1 MSQKIIAGNWKENH
15 LVADLSSF
23 AEEWSTLQHT
33 EDLPENAEIVVC
45 PPFPLIY
52 PAVQHL
58 SGLEIFIGG
67 QDCHYKKS
75 GAYTGDTS
83 PALLKDLGASH
94 VILGHSERREYHD
107 ETDKLVAKKAAQA
120 LRCDLVPIICVGEV
134 LKDREAGNAEDVVA
148 EQLEESI
155 PEYEK
160 GHKIIIAYEPVWA
173 IGTGKVAS
181 VEDVKK
187 MHDFIKKKT
196 GGKFPILYGGSVK
209 PDNAKEILAISSVGG
224 VLVGG
229 ASLKAADFWQ
239 IAMAC

>member
-15 LVADLSSF
+15 LVADLSKF
-23 AEEWSTLQHT
+23 AEWWSAQQHM
-33 EDLPENAEIVVC
+33 EDLPENAEIIIC

-58 SGLEIFIGG
+58 TGLKIHIGG
-67 QDCHYKKS
+67 QDCHYKQS

-83 PALLKDLGASH
+83 PALLKDLGVTH
-94 VILGHSERREYHD
+94 VILGHSERREYHG
-107 ETDKLVAKKAAQA
+107 ETDKLVAKKAAKA
-120 LRCDLVPIICVGEV
+120 LRCGLIPIICVGEV

-148 EQLEESI
+148 AQLKESI
-155 PEYEK
+155 PEFEN
-160 GHKIIIAYEPVWA
+160 GDKIIIAYEPVWA

-181 VEDVKK
+181 TKDVKD
-187 MHDFIKKKT
+187 MHDFIKKQT

-209 PDNAKEILAISSVGG
+209 PDNAKEILAINSVGG

-229 ASLKAADFWQ
+229 ASLKAIDFWQ
-239 IAMAC
+239 IAKAC